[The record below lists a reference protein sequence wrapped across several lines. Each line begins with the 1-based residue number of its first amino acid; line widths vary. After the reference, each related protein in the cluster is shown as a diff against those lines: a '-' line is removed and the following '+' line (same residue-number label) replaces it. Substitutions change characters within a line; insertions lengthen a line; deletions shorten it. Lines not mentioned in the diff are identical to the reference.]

1 MTENSSTPDK
11 AERPLVKSSS
21 TASGAKSYVSVPVT
35 GVHPYGSLQIHQQ
48 PGPGQGT
55 EPGSTDGMPSLSSQD
70 LLGEG
75 DVFLILD
82 LPKGFTVGCDTA
94 ALTIETARP
103 VLGFRGLPAGAHLV
117 WVSDPHQMSRCGYWC
132 VTATEGGAGMVRVK
146 QWDRYNEVLGEPASQ
161 FEARSHRDNIASF
174 YQNLLPYNIRQDG
187 ARTSLSSQPKDLL
200 SKGTSDLDPD
210 LAIEKT
216 AVWHHLTSSITEDL
230 LRRVTGCP
238 LPDAREW
245 LVDTADTTKGE
256 VNFAQASKLFKAVV
270 GSELTFLFPRDDS
283 GLDLNQLTTGER
295 TTSPDT
301 TELITSVVDRNE
313 HISEADVVGEL
324 QFAFLTAV
332 HLGNPSCLDYW
343 LHFVLRVL
351 LRAHRLVV
359 DRPALVRSLTKALHA
374 QLVYSDRYV
383 NASSSSSS
391 SPADDDAS
399 SDGFLDSIPQ
409 GSRKRLREA
418 LVLYKRR
425 LNESLLGLGD
435 AITQPQAAV
444 GQAFADLEAWFW
456 KFGWDLRSDYMPPQ
470 GVEKGAAAGG
480 DDDEDD
486 SPIQSQH
493 QQQLKRR
500 PGLEAD
506 DDGDS
511 DDDEYLPVVVELDGD
526 GREVGLVSWNA

>member
-1 MTENSSTPDK
+1 MTETSSTPDK
-11 AERPLVKSSS
+11 AERPLIRSNSA
-21 TASGAKSYVSVPVT
+21 ASGAKSYVSVPVT

-48 PGPGQGT
+48 PGPGQET
-55 EPGSTDGMPSLSSQD
+55 EPGSTDGMPSLSPQD

-82 LPKGFTVGCDTA
+82 LLEGFTVGCDMA

-117 WVSDPHQMSRCGYWC
+117 WVADPQQMSRCGYWC
-132 VTATEGGAGMVRVK
+132 VTAKEGGAGMVRVK
-146 QWDRYNEVLGEPASQ
+146 QWDRYNEVLGEPASL
-161 FEARSHRDNIASF
+161 FEARSHRENIASF

-187 ARTSLSSQPKDLL
+187 GRSPLSSLPKGLPSRDMP
-200 SKGTSDLDPD
+200 DLDPD

-216 AVWHHLTSSITEDL
+216 AIWHHLTSCITEDL
-230 LRRVTGCP
+230 LRRVTGCL
-238 LPDAREW
+238 LPDTREW

-256 VNFAQASKLFKAVV
+256 GNFAQASKLFKAVV
-270 GSELTFLFPRDDS
+270 GSELAFLFPRDDP
-283 GLDLNQLTTGER
+283 GLDLNQLATGAK

-301 TELITSVVDRNE
+301 TALITSVMDRRE
-313 HISEADVVGEL
+313 DVFEPDVVGEL

-359 DRPALVRSLTKALHA
+359 DRPALVRSLIKALHA

-383 NASSSSSS
+383 NASSSSAS
-391 SPADDDAS
+391 AEDDAAS
-399 SDGFLDSIPQ
+399 HCILDSLSQ
-409 GSRKRLREA
+409 SSRSRLREA
-418 LVLYKRR
+418 LVLYKRW

-444 GQAFADLEAWFW
+444 GHAFADLEAWFW
-456 KFGWDLRSDYMPPQ
+456 KYGWDLRSDCVPPQ
-470 GVEKGAAAGG
+470 GPEGSAAGG
-480 DDDEDD
+480 DDDEDG
-486 SPIQSQH
+486 PMQSQQR
-493 QQQLKRR
+493 QQQKRR

-506 DDGDS
+506 ADGDS

-526 GREVGLVSWNA
+526 GREIGLVSWNS